1 MYSTTKMKSVDVKSS
16 TYIDFTKKN
25 NEKDPKF
32 KINDIVIKTWKYFL
46 QNWSKEVLVITKVK
60 NTVPELMLLMILME
74 NKLLKHFTE
83 KNLKEQIKKIL
94 QFKN

>member
-1 MYSTTKMKSVDVKSS
+1 MHCTTKMKSVDVKSS

-74 NKLLKHFTE
+74 KKLLKHFTE
-83 KNLKEQIKKIL
+83 KNRKEQIKKIL

>member
-1 MYSTTKMKSVDVKSS
+1 M
-16 TYIDFTKKN
+16 ILLKKN